1 MLGFIAPCL
10 HSGIMRRMKTNW
22 QYKDIIDLE
31 YFCHRDSDADDDG
44 LHLRDRNIFLE
55 DQDQPGGETA
65 STPRNLIRLWIS
77 KRRQQDFPGPD
88 RKSPGAIFGDAY
100 LLARNLAIIKGLL
113 VGLVAGFSFFTYT
126 GTTPVNVFHFLLLF
140 VVSQMAL
147 VGFLLLAW
155 LLHRLL
161 PGLRL
166 PSFYAVLFRGMM
178 AKMVAFFHKQ
188 WLRTVAADQRVSVNQ
203 AFGICK
209 ARSTVYG
216 SLFYW
221 PLFALSQLF
230 AIGFNIGLLAA
241 TLIKILTSDLAF
253 GWQSTLQFSAEAI
266 HRAVM
271 LVALPWSW
279 FVPQASSYPSLA
291 EIEGSRIILKE
302 GIYHLTTGNLIAW
315 WPFLVFCLLFY
326 GLFIRTTLFVIG
338 KIMEHSSLKN
348 LQLDTPACLALIRR
362 MQTPLVSTQAQPEL
376 EKTTPEEY
384 PRLKKLTVP
393 QSAAHLLDQVALIPD
408 DIYDLCPEEEIAPLL
423 QKRGFSLAEVHRF
436 MVSYDKD
443 RQLLQLLT
451 EKEWKPGEGLFILME
466 GWMVPLVDF
475 LSYLK
480 ELRAVL
486 PKNTIINLGLVGKPN
501 AASFAPLAP
510 EDYTLW
516 KKKIAAV
523 GDPYLTIFPL
533 TS

>member
-1 MLGFIAPCL
+1 
-10 HSGIMRRMKTNW
+10 MRRMKTNW
-22 QYKDIIDLE
+22 HYKDIIDLE

-55 DQDQPGGETA
+55 DQDQPGDESA
-65 STPRNLIRLWIS
+65 STPRDLLRLWIR
-77 KRRQQDFPGPD
+77 KRRQREFPGPD

-100 LLARNLAIIKGLL
+100 LLARNLAILIGLL

-147 VGFLLLAW
+147 VGILLLAW

-166 PSFYAVLFRGMM
+166 PSFYTVLFRGMM

-203 AFGICK
+203 AFGICR

-241 TLIKILTSDLAF
+241 TLVKILTSDLAF

-326 GLFIRTTLFVIG
+326 GLFIRATLFVIG

-348 LQLDTPACLALIRR
+348 LQLDTPVCLALIRR

-376 EKTTPEEY
+376 EKSTPEEY
-384 PRLKKLTVP
+384 PRLKKLTAT
-393 QSAAHLLDQVALIPD
+393 QSTAHLLDQVALIPD
-408 DIYDLCPEEEIAPLL
+408 DIYDLCPEKEITPLL
-423 QKRGFSLAEVHRF
+423 QKKGFTLAEVHRF

-451 EKEWKPGEGLFILME
+451 EKKWKPGEGLFILME

-501 AASFAPLAP
+501 GSSFAPLAP

-523 GDPYLTIFPL
+523 GDPYLTLFPL